1 MDNSV
6 NEGIDISAALIAFA
20 IMLTLMLGALAV
32 GKEIIPLAQQKEE
45 NNEITN
51 VSNYVSSYEE
61 TYSSAAVFQSI
72 LENNNNVPII
82 LNGENLM
89 KKKYNDSWSYLN
101 YVRIIDNSI
110 LWKDVNRHTTYN
122 KITSMDKQG
131 NVKKISFQPND

>member
-45 NNEITN
+45 NNGITN

-61 TYSSAAVFQSI
+61 TYNSAAVFQNI

-101 YVRIIDNSI
+101 YARIIDNSI